1 MGKGEK
7 ACAACQCQTLELHSG
22 LMSNCFYRWNAFLL
36 TLSGTIL
43 AVLMVTQVSFA
54 EDVPDDLQIQIEEK
68 VIYCSV
74 DLSVENSV
82 FKFPMQDGTSVATEW
97 HVTVGKVREYWL
109 NENIG
114 DITVIRRVEP
124 DLLTRSWLL
133 IDVSSGIS
141 QRVYAISDAITFL
154 TGLKHFPVLDRSLLM
169 DSVPYRAAVK
179 VNIHIG
185 DINQAWWAGLWP
197 TTAASMQ
204 KDFTLP

>member
-1 MGKGEK
+1 
-7 ACAACQCQTLELHSG
+7 
-22 LMSNCFYRWNAFLL
+22 
-36 TLSGTIL
+36 
-43 AVLMVTQVSFA
+43 MVIQVSFA
-54 EDVPDDLQIQIEEK
+54 QGVQDSLQVQVEDK
-68 VIYCSV
+68 VIYCSAE
-74 DLSVENSV
+74 LSVENSV
-82 FKFPMQDGTSVATEW
+82 FKLPMQDGISVASEW

-114 DITVIRRVEP
+114 DITVMRRVEP

-141 QRVYAISDAITFL
+141 QRVYNISDAIAFL

-169 DSVPYRAAVK
+169 NSVPYRAAVK
-179 VNIHIG
+179 VNIHVG
-185 DINQAWWAGLWP
+185 EINQAWWAGLWP

>member
-1 MGKGEK
+1 
-7 ACAACQCQTLELHSG
+7 
-22 LMSNCFYRWNAFLL
+22 MSNWFYKSNRSLPVF
-36 TLSGTIL
+36 SGTLL
-43 AVLMVTQVSFA
+43 AVLMVIQVSFA
-54 EDVPDDLQIQIEEK
+54 QGVQDSLQVQVEDK
-68 VIYCSV
+68 VIYCSAE
-74 DLSVENSV
+74 LSVENSV
-82 FKFPMQDGTSVATEW
+82 FKLPMQDGISVASEW

-114 DITVIRRVEP
+114 DITVMRRVEP

-141 QRVYAISDAITFL
+141 QRVYNISDAIAFL

-169 DSVPYRAAVK
+169 NSVPYRAAVK
-179 VNIHIG
+179 VNIHVG
-185 DINQAWWAGLWP
+185 EINQAWWAGLWP

>member
-1 MGKGEK
+1 MGKGER
-7 ACAACQCQTLELHSG
+7 ACVTCQCQTLELHSG
-22 LMSNCFYRWNAFLL
+22 LMSSCFYKWNVFLL

-43 AVLMVTQVSFA
+43 AVLMTVQVSFA
-54 EDVPDDLQIQIEEK
+54 EDVPDALHIQIDEK
-68 VIYCSV
+68 VIYCSA

-82 FKFPMQDGTSVATEW
+82 FKLPMQDGISVATQW
-97 HVTVGKVREYWL
+97 RVTVGKVRKYWL

-141 QRVYAISDAITFL
+141 QRVYSISEAILFL
-154 TGLKHFPVLDRSLLM
+154 TDLKHFPVLDRSLLM
-169 DSVPYRAAVK
+169 INVPYRAAVK
-179 VNIHIG
+179 VNIYIG
-185 DINQAWWAGLWP
+185 EINPAWWAGLWP
-197 TTAASMQ
+197 KTAASMY